1 MELLD
6 EKLTAG
12 THLKVVKNPN
22 NTLDLSA
29 LVAALKGLVREKV
42 PITALE
48 AIIKEFNHCK
58 KNGTK
63 KEPFAS
69 FFDQFLFRP
78 YE

>member
-1 MELLD
+1 MEMVD
-6 EKLTAG
+6 EKLTKG
-12 THLKVVKNPN
+12 THLKVVKNPDKP
-22 NTLDLSA
+22 LELSA
-29 LVAALKGLVREKV
+29 LFTALKRLVQEKV

-69 FFDQFLFRP
+69 FFDQSLFRP

>member
-12 THLKVVKNPN
+12 THLKVVENPN

-69 FFDQFLFRP
+69 FFDQSLFRP